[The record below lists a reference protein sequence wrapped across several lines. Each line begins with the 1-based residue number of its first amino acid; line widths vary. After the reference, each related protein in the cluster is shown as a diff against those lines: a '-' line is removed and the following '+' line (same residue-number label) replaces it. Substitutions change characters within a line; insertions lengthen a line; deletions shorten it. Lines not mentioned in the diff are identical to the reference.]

1 MEEDDQDF
9 DILPVEEHKDEILK
23 AVRENQ
29 VVVCIGET
37 GSGKTTRIPQYL
49 HDARIGGDSN
59 KIIGITQP
67 RQIAAISVAERV
79 CDERRCR
86 MGEEVGY
93 TIRFDDKTSSATR
106 IKFMTDG
113 ILIRECL
120 SDPLLNRYAVIML
133 DEAHERSLNT
143 DILFGLLK
151 RACKRRADLKVL
163 ITSATLEAS
172 KLQDFFWQCPLINI
186 PGRVFPVDIYHSKT
200 RQVMTVNGP

>member
-9 DILPVEEHKDEILK
+9 DILPVEEHKDAILK
-23 AVRENQ
+23 AVRDNQ

-49 HDARIGGDSN
+49 HDARIGGDPN
-59 KIIGITQP
+59 KLIGVTQP

-86 MGEEVGY
+86 MGSEVGY
-93 TIRFDDKTSSATR
+93 TVRFDDKTSAATR

-120 SDPLLNRYAVIML
+120 SDPLLMRYAVIML

-151 RACKRRADLKVL
+151 RACKQRGDLKV
-163 ITSATLEAS
+163 
-172 KLQDFFWQCPLINI
+172 C
-186 PGRVFPVDIYHSKT
+186 R
-200 RQVMTVNGP
+200 